1 MTDEE
6 RLRAALDRVG
16 LTNGDAAQVCGT
28 SQSTLYRWL
37 NGSVPAHQG
46 ALLLLEILAIDE
58 VWNMP
63 AVQRRVANSL
73 NRE

>member
-1 MTDEE
+1 MTDQD

-58 VWNMP
+58 VWNMR
-63 AVQRRVANSL
+63 AVQQRVANSITQK
-73 NRE
+73 